1 MSTTVPAEVPT
12 TGTWQIDTIHS
23 TATFSVKHLM
33 VATFRGHFHE
43 VTGALVDGELSGSVQ
58 TENIDVGRLPMFKD
72 HLLATDWFDVANYP
86 TLSFRSTDF
95 HAHDGNLH
103 ATGELTI
110 KGVTKPVE
118 ISGKVTGPLE
128 VTGADGSPQQR
139 LGLDLVTT
147 INRKE
152 FNIVGEG
159 GAHDDVTIDVS
170 LALTPA

>member
-1 MSTTVPAEVPT
+1 VSTTVPAEVPT

-23 TATFSVKHLM
+23 TATFSVKHLK

-58 TENIDVGRLPMFKD
+58 TENIDVGRLPMFKE
-72 HLLATDWFDVANYP
+72 HLMATDWFDVANFP

-95 HAHDGNLH
+95 HAHDGQLH
-103 ATGELTI
+103 AAGELTI
-110 KGVTKPVE
+110 KGVSKPVD
-118 ISGKVTGPLE
+118 ITGTVTGPLE
-128 VTGADGSPQQR
+128 VTGPDGTQHHR
-139 LGLDLVTT
+139 LGLDLSTT
-147 INRKE
+147 VNRKD

-159 GAHDDVTIDVS
+159 GPHDDVTIDVS